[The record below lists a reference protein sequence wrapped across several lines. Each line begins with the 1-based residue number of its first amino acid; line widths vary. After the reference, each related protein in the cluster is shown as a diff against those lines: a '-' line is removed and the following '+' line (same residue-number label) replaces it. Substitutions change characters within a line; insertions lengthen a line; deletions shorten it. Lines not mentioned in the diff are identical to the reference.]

1 MHYHSARSEEFV
13 TMKKYFHLIIFILG
27 IVLFPGQASA
37 QVDFN
42 KTPEDDLGNN
52 EDEFQVYFFEGL
64 KQSAIENYD
73 RAVVAYQKCLQLD
86 DTKPVVYFELGKNY
100 KHLKNYGA
108 AEEALKKA
116 VDMDPSNE
124 WFMGELY
131 EAYLQQGNT
140 KKAIKTVEQL
150 AEQHPKYND
159 DLAALYVRFKEY
171 KDALK
176 LLDKLDKKQGITP
189 ERDRL
194 RNKIYEATGQKEK
207 QIENLEDRV
216 ADNPDDEENYLKLIY
231 HYSEN
236 NETEKAF
243 ETAKKL
249 LETHP
254 ESQIVHL
261 ALYKFYLNDDKP
273 EKAVESMKVVI
284 QSPQINPKSKLMVL
298 SDFVKFV
305 DSHPVYEED
314 LVEATAILSDNESPE
329 TFNELAQYYLKKGN
343 KEKALKYFEE
353 GYKRDQNNFT
363 VLKNVLLL
371 QIDMKA
377 FEKARANAE
386 EALTR
391 YPAQPILYLIHG
403 VALNE
408 LKQGEEASETL
419 EIGLDFI
426 IDNSK
431 IEQDFYKQ
439 LSIAYTLMN
448 NTSKAKTFSDKAKQF
463 ESSN

>member
-1 MHYHSARSEEFV
+1 MISTKTH
-13 TMKKYFHLIIFILG
+13 KILLILTFAL
-27 IVLFPGQASA
+27 LPYLTFT

-42 KTPEDDLGNN
+42 KTPDDDLGNT
-52 EDEFQVYFFEGL
+52 EDEFQEYFFEGL

-73 RAVVAYQKCLQLD
+73 KAIVAYQKCLQLD
-86 DTKPVVYFELGKNY
+86 DTKPVVYFELGKNF
-100 KHLKNYGA
+100 KQLKNFGA
-108 AEEALKKA
+108 AEDALEKA
-116 VDMDPSNE
+116 VDMEPSNE

-131 EAYLQQGNT
+131 EVYLQQGDT
-140 KKAIKTVEQL
+140 KKAIRIVEDL
-150 AEQHPKYND
+150 AEKHPRYRD
-159 DLAALYVRFKEY
+159 DLAALYVRSKEY

-176 LLDKLDKKQGITP
+176 LLDKLDDEYGITP

-194 RNKIYEATGQKEK
+194 RNEVYKATGQKKK
-207 QIENLEDRV
+207 QIENLKDRV
-216 ADNPDDEENYLKLIY
+216 ADNPNDEENYLKLIY
-231 HYSEN
+231 RYSEN
-236 NETEKAF
+236 NEKEKAYK
-243 ETAKKL
+243 TAEKL

-261 ALYKFYLNDDKP
+261 ALYKFYLDDNKP
-273 EKAVESMKVVI
+273 DKAVESMKIVI

-305 DSHPVYEED
+305 DTNPDYEED
-314 LVEATAILSDNESPE
+314 LVDATAILTDNESPE

-353 GYKRDQNNFT
+353 GYKRDPNNFT

-377 FEKARANAE
+377 YEKARSNVE

-403 VALNE
+403 VALNQ
-408 LKQGEEASETL
+408 LKKGKEASETL
-419 EIGLDFI
+419 EMGLDFVI
-426 IDNSK
+426 EDSK
-431 IEQDFYKQ
+431 MEKDFYNQ
-439 LSIAYTLMN
+439 LSIAYNLLN
-448 NTSKAKTFSDKAKQF
+448 NTSKAKTFSDKAKQL